1 MPRIAHNK
9 IHLPDELVCNL
20 YLRGST
26 IGEIASVY
34 NVSSRTITRVL
45 KENGVDRRPA
55 QPRIRL
61 TGEMANGW
69 KRGYY
74 MRRDGYVI
82 AHVDGARILQHRL
95 VMEKYIGRALRSD
108 EVVHHKDGNH
118 SNNNIS
124 NLELLTFSTHAR
136 QHMLERYSGIWHD
149 SKREC
154 TFCHETK
161 ERSEFYVRKTGFVD
175 SRCKKCKNA
184 LESARKKKIRSERSC
199 TI

>member
-55 QPRIRL
+55 QHRIRL

-124 NLELLTFSTHAR
+124 NLELLTF
-136 QHMLERYSGIWHD
+136 
-149 SKREC
+149 
-154 TFCHETK
+154 
-161 ERSEFYVRKTGFVD
+161 
-175 SRCKKCKNA
+175 
-184 LESARKKKIRSERSC
+184 
-199 TI
+199 